1 MGEIKRYLEKTS
13 KRFQISNRR
22 SAQRHLRKDEALTI
36 NSYLEEVAEI
46 MKIQAKCWIPEG
58 LHVIRNEDDVWGST
72 TPAGVEDAE
81 I

>member
-1 MGEIKRYLEKTS
+1 MREIKRFWKTS
-13 KRFQISNRR
+13 QRFQISNRR

-36 NSYLEEVAEI
+36 NYYLEEVAEI

-72 TPAGVEDAE
+72 TPDGVEEAE